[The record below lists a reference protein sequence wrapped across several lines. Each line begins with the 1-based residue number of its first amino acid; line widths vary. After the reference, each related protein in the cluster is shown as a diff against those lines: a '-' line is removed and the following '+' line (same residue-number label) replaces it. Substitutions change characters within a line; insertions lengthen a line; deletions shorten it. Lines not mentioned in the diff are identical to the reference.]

1 MVDVGFSNARKKLCE
16 FIRSGRD
23 GYEEAA
29 DVVIGAKYLERMGDH
44 AASIAHAVIE
54 ECGTVEDVKSEG

>member
-1 MVDVGFSNARKKLCE
+1 MYSV
-16 FIRSGRD
+16 IRSGKD

-44 AASIAHAVIE
+44 AASIAHSVIE
-54 ECGTVEDVKSEG
+54 ECGTVEDSKSEG